1 MKKLNTILYILIL
14 SFLITGCADVS
25 PNAIDCVNESSYG
38 FFGGLWHGLIS
49 IFSFIGSLFMDDV
62 AVYAY
67 NNNGVLYD
75 FGFLLGVGAFASR
88 TYKSASK

>member
-1 MKKLNTILYILIL
+1 MKRIKIILYLLIL
-14 SFLITGCADVS
+14 CFLIVGCADVS

-67 NNNGVLYD
+67 NNNGALYD
-75 FGFLLGVGAFASR
+75 FGFLLGAGAFASR
-88 TYKSASK
+88 ATK

>member
-14 SFLITGCADVS
+14 SFLITGCAEVS

-49 IFSFIGSLFMDDV
+49 IFSFVGSLFMDDV

-67 NNNGVLYD
+67 NNNGAWYD

-88 TYKSASK
+88 ATK